1 MKHNDYHYI
10 YNSIFATDIDEY
22 VLLKRATG
30 LYFKGEAAVLRQF
43 DRFCIE
49 KNISKLA
56 IDQSF
61 IVEWL
66 SPRLN
71 EKTSTRTGRISTLK
85 GFIEFM
91 NRKYCNI
98 IVWPPIFRYCTNTE
112 EFVPYIFTHKE
123 IASIFKAANEL
134 PIVPRTQFNIIFP
147 AILRVMYG
155 CGLRI
160 SETLSLQNQDVD
172 LITGVL
178 TVRHSKFDNN
188 RLVPISK
195 SLQEYLT
202 QYKIALKCS
211 STCQFFFPNQKELPY
226 STRTVYD
233 KFRSV
238 LWAAGISHGGRGKG
252 PRVHDLRHTFA
263 VHSLQKCEQ
272 NGIDTYV
279 FLPILSA
286 YLGHAQTTTT
296 EKYLRLIS
304 ESFPNLLHKA
314 ETISNSVIPEVQIR

>member
-1 MKHNDYHYI
+1 
-10 YNSIFATDIDEY
+10 
-22 VLLKRATG
+22 
-30 LYFKGEAAVLRQF
+30 
-43 DRFCIE
+43 
-49 KNISKLA
+49 
-56 IDQSF
+56 
-61 IVEWL
+61 
-66 SPRLN
+66 
-71 EKTSTRTGRISTLK
+71 
-85 GFIEFM
+85 M
-91 NRKYCNI
+91 NRKYSNI
-98 IVWPPIFRYCTNTE
+98 IVWPPIFRYSTNTE
-112 EFVPYIFTHKE
+112 EFVPYIFTHNE
-123 IASIFKAANEL
+123 IVSIFKAADEL

-155 CGLRI
+155 CGLRV
-160 SETLSLQNQDVD
+160 SEALSLQNQDID

-178 TVRHSKFDNN
+178 TVQHSKFDNN

-211 STCQFFFPNQKELPY
+211 SACQFFFPNQKEQPY

-238 LWAAGISHGGRGKG
+238 LWTAGISHGGRGKG

-263 VHSLQKCEQ
+263 VHSLQKCEK

-286 YLGHAQTTTT
+286 YLGHVQMTTT
-296 EKYLRLIS
+296 EKYLRLTS
-304 ESFPNLLHKA
+304 ESFPDLLHKT
-314 ETISNSVIPEVQIR
+314 ETISNSIIPEVQIR